1 MTEASHWSRFLRR
14 RVPRRRALAGGTALI
29 AGAAIYAACDDGR
42 HDSSAGDASP
52 SPEPRRGGTLRT
64 ATSVRFTSG
73 LDPQT
78 EHGAGLTVFPRLYG
92 YLLHVDPRDDTLIL
106 DHAESIEQPDETTYI
121 FKLRGD
127 VYFHDIEPVSGRAV
141 QARDVVAS
149 IRRHQRNPLVTE
161 KPWHDEILNT
171 AEATDDRTVRITTKR
186 PYVWTL
192 HHIGDVNAGAIIPAD
207 LIEPIQDITSRAIG
221 SGPFVLGHYDGRAV
235 RVRRNDAYY
244 AGAPYLDAMEWRI
257 FDNDDARLGAFA
269 RREADVTPNRNR
281 SEAESLSQQH
291 GGDVVTA
298 RTPSLAT
305 IALGL
310 RIDAPPF
317 NDERVRE
324 ALDFALDR
332 TTILREI
339 MSSDGQPAG
348 PVNPNLAGGYWAL
361 PRRDLEQASGVS
373 LTVEG
378 RRTRAR
384 QLLGLAGASE
394 AALTLQVAD
403 VPELRDLAGIVA
415 SHLRAVGLS
424 VTVEALQ
431 ELVWYTNFHRGKFQ
445 ASLASFPPYESPDI
459 PLRLL
464 HSRGPHT
471 GVNPFGY
478 ADAETD
484 ALVEETWRE
493 TDRDR
498 RRDAAL
504 AVQRRAIEAR
514 PAIYLVTG
522 AGYSTAWSY
531 VRDRA
536 AELPGSLPQYHYR
549 QWLDA

>member
-1 MTEASHWSRFLRR
+1 MTEATHWSRFLRH
-14 RVPRRRALAGGTALI
+14 RVHRRRALAGGAALI
-29 AGAAIYAACDDGR
+29 AGAAIYAACDGGGD
-42 HDSSAGDASP
+42 DAGPIASSP
-52 SPEPRRGGTLRT
+52 SPGPRRGGSLRT

-78 EHGAGLTVFPRLYG
+78 EHGAGLTIFPRLYG

-106 DHAESIEQPDETTYI
+106 DHAESVEQPDETTYI

-127 VYFHDIEPVSGRAV
+127 VRFHDIEPVSGRAV

-161 KPWHDEILNT
+161 KPWHDEILDT

-186 PYVWTL
+186 PYVWSL

-207 LIEPIQDITSRAIG
+207 LIEPLQDITARAAG
-221 SGPFVLGHYDGRAV
+221 SGPFVLEAYDGRAA
-235 RVRRNDAYY
+235 RIRRNDAYY
-244 AGAPYLDAMEWRI
+244 AGAPFLDAMEWRI
-257 FDNDDARLGAFA
+257 FDDDAARLDAFA

-281 SEAESLSQQH
+281 DEAESLTDEH
-291 GGDVVTA
+291 GDDVTTA

-305 IALGL
+305 VALGL

-324 ALDFALDR
+324 ALDLALDR
-332 TTILREI
+332 TTILHDLL
-339 MSSDGQPAG
+339 SGDGQPAG

-361 PRRDLEQASGVS
+361 PRRDLERAAGIS

-378 RRTRAR
+378 RRSRAR
-384 QLLGLAGASE
+384 RLLGLAGAEE
-394 AALTLQVAD
+394 AAFALQVAD
-403 VPELRDLAGIVA
+403 VPALRDLAGVVA
-415 SHLRAVGLS
+415 SHLRAIGLS
-424 VTVEALQ
+424 VTVEAQQ

-464 HSRGPHT
+464 HARGAHT

-484 ALVEETWRE
+484 ALIEETWRE
-493 TDRDR
+493 TDRER
-498 RRDAAL
+498 RRGGVL

-549 QWLDA
+549 QWLDE